1 MLDLRR
7 NNRAD
12 ARSIAYPV
20 GGFVSITARRGPM
33 GGPRHDFVT
42 GKALLMKPEK
52 LEVAR
57 NFMAFGCCDAI
68 SRLFHACSKFKKLLY
83 MCMVRELFRKCI
95 QLCIGYKE

>member
-1 MLDLRR
+1 MHTPWEDLFRLQR
-7 NNRAD
+7 G
-12 ARSIAYPV
+12 V
-20 GGFVSITARRGPM
+20 GLWAALRQ
-33 GGPRHDFVT
+33 DFVT

-57 NFMAFGCCDAI
+57 NFVAFGCCDAI
-68 SRLFHACSKFKKLLY
+68 SRLFHACSKFKNLFY